1 MNGLKALCAS
11 LLITASGLCASCNLD
26 AYNIQH
32 DSCKINPVI
41 KQFKFKMAHMSLE
54 EIDDHIECMFQLAFY
69 AYQDGAYDEMIEIF
83 DYMDKCMMLRTM
95 SINTIRNLSSDN
107 K

>member
-32 DSCKINPVI
+32 DSYTINPVV
-41 KQFKFKMAHMSLE
+41 KDFKYKMATLSLN
-54 EIDDHIECMFQLAFY
+54 EIDDHIDCMFQLAFY
-69 AYQDGAYDEMIEIF
+69 AYQDGEYENMIEIF
-83 DYMDKCMMLRTM
+83 DYIDKCMMLRTM
-95 SINTIRNLSSDN
+95 SLNTIRNLSTE